1 MSKNPRADEIRID
14 PEIERFF
21 GKPIYTYTS
30 AQATE
35 DGFLFDVDQ
44 LIAAKKMPV
53 KPENFP
59 IKYITTDLLGQGYW
73 KEQCE
78 HHIARENIGLT
89 QTCRDCKVFKDYYS
103 TPQAVIP
110 CAKHEQQLN
119 IPNVLDLLTAAL
131 RIFKKK
137 IKDDWFV
144 SGQVELPSGKKQK
157 VYIAQ
162 NETGR
167 YTLMLPED
175 Y

>member
-1 MSKNPRADEIRID
+1 MQNTNID
-14 PEIERFF
+14 SEIEKFF
-21 GKPIYTYTS
+21 GGVIYSYTS
-30 AQATE
+30 KQAEE

-44 LIAAKKMPV
+44 LINAKKMPV

-59 IKYITTDLLGQGYW
+59 IKYITTNLLGMGYW
-73 KEQCE
+73 KEPCE

-89 QTCRDCKVFKDYYS
+89 QTCRDCEVFKDYYS
-103 TPQAVIP
+103 TPKAVIP

-119 IPNVLDLLTAAL
+119 VPNILDLLTAAL

-137 IKDDWFV
+137 PANDWFV
-144 SGQVELPSGKKQK
+144 SGMVELPNGKKQK
-157 VYIAQ
+157 VFIAQ